1 MAFLLLNGMWKK
13 YIMDQHWMIL
23 SIIFKAQQ
31 RERRLKM
38 IYILCNP
45 LIIGYRLMQSI
56 ITEAKM
62 VHIEANTFVCGKS
75 SI

>member
-1 MAFLLLNGMWKK
+1 
-13 YIMDQHWMIL
+13 MIL

-31 RERRLKM
+31 REGRLKM
-38 IYILCNP
+38 IHILCNP
-45 LIIGYRLMQSI
+45 SIIGYWLMQSI

-62 VHIEANTFVCGKS
+62 VHIEANTFDCEKS